1 MGPDALASLAMA
13 KMQMAARHI
22 TSKKE
27 RRQVVKLAKE
37 RIMKDV
43 AKRHK
48 RSPASVHKKHVAATE
63 HKTGSVGHHKKK
75 AVAKVVISKHVQP
88 NATEVMMNVA
98 KALTATLK
106 RTVKAAVSKALAVV
120 VADVKASQR
129 GHQAAHRP
137 ARRVVGYIKA
147 PGTNLRSINRQIAD
161 VNAKIKATEANILA
175 QASNHAKS
183 THRSTHRKVHTA
195 KIQSVSRHRHHLR
208 RKTSLLTAAV
218 ASAQLHQAE
227 KDWEDS
233 KVDPLFHPVMAEL
246 RHVTGQH
253 RRWPQSGHAQ
263 QSMAEKDVSDA
274 DEWLKGLQKYM
285 RVK

>member
-1 MGPDALASLAMA
+1 MVRTAQSIRSPAERARVIALARRKITALVKKRAQTALRKSHHKDIEKPKMVKPDALASLAMA

-106 RTVKAAVSKALAVV
+106 RT
-120 VADVKASQR
+120 
-129 GHQAAHRP
+129 
-137 ARRVVGYIKA
+137 
-147 PGTNLRSINRQIAD
+147 
-161 VNAKIKATEANILA
+161 
-175 QASNHAKS
+175 
-183 THRSTHRKVHTA
+183 
-195 KIQSVSRHRHHLR
+195 
-208 RKTSLLTAAV
+208 
-218 ASAQLHQAE
+218 
-227 KDWEDS
+227 
-233 KVDPLFHPVMAEL
+233 
-246 RHVTGQH
+246 
-253 RRWPQSGHAQ
+253 
-263 QSMAEKDVSDA
+263 
-274 DEWLKGLQKYM
+274 
-285 RVK
+285 